1 MRGRVLG
8 VDSRTGDG
16 VVAGDDGQRYTFRP
30 ADWAARGEPEIGIE
44 VDFETERSHALS
56 IFPLPAAPPAHLPAA
71 TGGTAVAA
79 GGQGK
84 RTDRNKYVAALLAF
98 FLGTLGLHR
107 FYLGRNGSGIL
118 MLVLTI
124 TVVGVI
130 VTAPL
135 ALIDAVRTVFMSDD
149 EFQRRYA

>member
-56 IFPLPAAPPAHLPAA
+56 IFPIPATPVATTGPAALPANAPR
-71 TGGTAVAA
+71 
-79 GGQGK
+79 

-107 FYLGRNGSGIL
+107 FYLGRNGSGIM

-124 TVVGVI
+124 TVVGAL

-135 ALIDAVRTVFMSDD
+135 ALIDTVRTLFMSDD
-149 EFQRRYA
+149 EFARRYG